1 VKLADI
7 ALPVP
12 LPQAFTY
19 EVPTQLAHEAR
30 AGSRVIVSF
39 GNRKTVGVVL
49 KVHEGEPPPK
59 VKRIERVLPDGA
71 LPEDLL
77 SFLVELSRYYFAPVG
92 EVMKLALPPVERDTL
107 RALAEPLLFQNA
119 VRGVGARKVQ
129 WVLPAS
135 EETAQTTPPKLTP
148 KQAAVLALV
157 TSLRESP
164 LAELEEAIPG
174 ARAAATR
181 LAELGM
187 VRLEVRDKRADPL
200 FDKSVERDI
209 PPVLTD
215 EQATAFATM
224 GLAIESGSFAT
235 FVLHGVTGAGKTEVY
250 LRAIERASA
259 KGKGSILLV
268 PEIALT
274 PQLVS
279 RFRARFGDDVGVIHS
294 GLSAKERHAMW
305 MRLRTGVVNVAIGA
319 RSAVFAPVAN
329 LGLVIVDEEHDPSFK
344 QEEGV
349 RYNARDMAMLRA
361 HRAGGVCVLGSATP
375 SLESELL
382 VRTRK
387 AVKLRLR
394 QRAHKDAVL
403 PKVEIIDL
411 RRTAPGPTGDKR
423 VSLPL
428 HGAIEKA
435 LAAKGQIIL
444 FLNRR
449 GFSPSVR
456 CESCGDL
463 LSCPDCS
470 VAMTYHKGKRAELRC
485 HYCDRRT
492 LMPEKCGKC
501 GVAALSLEGLGTE
514 KLEETLSAAFP
525 EAKVAR
531 LDRDVASS
539 ADKVESIMAAMR
551 RREIDILVGTQMVT
565 KGHDLPDVTL
575 VGVINAD
582 AAISMPDFRA
592 GERAFQL
599 LVQVAGRAGR
609 GERAGRVL
617 VQTYDPT
624 HHAIIH
630 AAKHDVD
637 SFVEQELA
645 DRKELFYPPYSR
657 SALVRVDGP
666 EESAVKAAATELAH
680 AASAAVAKEKVAVEV
695 KGPAPAPVLRIRGRF
710 RYRVLLHA
718 AERSALRTVLLAIRS
733 KLAELP
739 RAIGVQIDVD
749 PMQLL

>member
-1 VKLADI
+1 MKLADV

-12 LPQAFTY
+12 LSQAFTY
-19 EVPTQLAHEAR
+19 EVPPSLAAAVR
-30 AGSRVIVSF
+30 PGARVITSF
-39 GNRKTVGVVL
+39 GNRKTVGVIL
-49 KVHEGEPPPK
+49 KVYEGEPPPK
-59 VKRIERVLPDGA
+59 VKRLERVLPDGA

-107 RALAEPLLFQNA
+107 RALAEPLLFQEN

-129 WVLPAS
+129 WVLPVADV
-135 EETAQTTPPKLTP
+135 TPPKLTP
-148 KQAAVLALV
+148 KQAAVLARV
-157 TSLRESP
+157 TEQSECP
-164 LAELEEAIPG
+164 IAELEEAIPG
-174 ARAAATR
+174 ARAAVTR
-181 LAELGM
+181 LNELGLTR
-187 VRLEVRDKRADPL
+187 VEARDKRADPL
-200 FDKSVERDI
+200 FDKSVERDVQ
-209 PPVLTD
+209 PVLTD
-215 EQATAFATM
+215 EQATAFTAL
-224 GLAIESGSFAT
+224 GLAIEAGTFAT

-250 LRAIERASA
+250 LRAIERAQA
-259 KGKGSILLV
+259 KGKGCILLV

-319 RSAVFAPVAN
+319 RSAVFAPVEN

-361 HRAGGVCVLGSATP
+361 HRAGAVCILGSATP

-382 VRTRK
+382 VRTNK
-387 AVKLRLR
+387 AKKLRLR
-394 QRAHKDAVL
+394 LRAHKDAVL

-411 RRTAPGPTGDKR
+411 RRTAPGPMGDKR

-428 HGAIEKA
+428 HRAIEKA
-435 LAAKGQIIL
+435 LLAKGQIIL

-456 CESCGDL
+456 CEACGDL
-463 LSCPDCS
+463 VSCPDCS
-470 VAMTYHKGKRAELRC
+470 VAMTFHKGKRSELRC

-492 LMPEKCGKC
+492 LMPQTCAKCGK
-501 GVAALSLEGLGTE
+501 AALSLEGLGTE

-525 EAKVAR
+525 QAKVAR
-531 LDRDVASS
+531 LDRDVAQS
-539 ADKVESIMAAMR
+539 ADKVEAIMGAMR

-617 VQTYDPT
+617 VQTYDPS

-630 AAKHDVD
+630 AAHHDVD
-637 SFVEQELA
+637 AFVSQELK
-645 DRKELFYPPYSR
+645 DREELFYPPYSR
-657 SALVRVDGP
+657 SALIRVDGP
-666 EESAVKAAATELAH
+666 EESAVKAAATMLAT
-680 AASAAVAKEKVAVEV
+680 AASEAVAKGGISLEV

-718 AERSALRTVLLAIRS
+718 KERSALRAVIMVIRAKMS
-733 KLAELP
+733 ELP
-739 RAIGVQIDVD
+739 RAIGIQIDVD

>member
-1 VKLADI
+1 MTTKLADV

-12 LPQAFTY
+12 LAQAFTY
-19 EVPTQLAHEAR
+19 EVPRALAAEAC
-30 AGSRVIVSF
+30 AGARVIVSL
-39 GNRKTVGVVL
+39 GNKKTVGVIL
-49 KVHEGEPPPK
+49 KVFDGEPPPK
-59 VKRIERVLPDGA
+59 VKRLERVLPGGG

-77 SFLVELSRYYFAPVG
+77 AFLIELSRYYFAPVG

-107 RALAEPLLFQNA
+107 RALAEPLLFQEN

-129 WVLPAS
+129 WVLCVEGSAP
-135 EETAQTTPPKLTP
+135 PPKLTP
-148 KQAAVLALV
+148 KQASVLARMAAAKEL
-157 TSLRESP
+157 P
-164 LAELEEAIPG
+164 LAELEAEIPG
-174 ARAAATR
+174 ARAATAR
-181 LAELGM
+181 LAETGLL
-187 VRLEVRDKRADPL
+187 RLEVRDKRADPL
-200 FDKSVERDI
+200 FSASVARDV

-215 EQATAFATM
+215 EQATAFAAL
-224 GLAIESGSFAT
+224 GLAIDAGAFAT

-259 KGKGSILLV
+259 KGRGSILLV

-319 RSAVFAPVAN
+319 RSAVFAPVQN
-329 LGLVIVDEEHDPSFK
+329 LGLLIVDEEHDPSFK

-361 HRAGGVCVLGSATP
+361 HRTSSVCILGSATP

-382 VRTRK
+382 VRTNK
-387 AVKLRLR
+387 AQKLRLR

-411 RRTAPGPTGDKR
+411 RRTPPGPTGDKR

-428 HGAIEKA
+428 HRAIEKA

-456 CESCGDL
+456 CEACGDL
-463 LSCPDCS
+463 VSCPDCS
-470 VAMTYHKGKRAELRC
+470 VAMTFHKGKRSELRC

-492 LMPEKCGKC
+492 RMPEKCTKC
-501 GVAALSLEGLGTE
+501 GANALSLEGLGTE

-525 EAKVAR
+525 EARVAR
-531 LDRDVASS
+531 LDRDVAGS
-539 ADKVESIMAAMR
+539 ADKVEAIMGAMR
-551 RREIDILVGTQMVT
+551 NREIDILVGTQMVT
-565 KGHDLPDVTL
+565 KGHDLPDVLL

-592 GERAFQL
+592 SERAFQL

-609 GERAGRVL
+609 GERAGKVL
-617 VQTYDPT
+617 VQTYDPS

-630 AAKHDVD
+630 AARHDVD
-637 SFVEQELA
+637 AFVAQELL
-645 DRKELFYPPYSR
+645 DREELFYPPYAR

-666 EESAVKAAATELAH
+666 EESAVKAAATELAA
-680 AASAAVAKEKVAVEV
+680 AASAAITSGALLVEV

-718 AERSALRTVLLAIRS
+718 KERAALRTVLAAVRARLAS
-733 KLAELP
+733 LP
-739 RAIGVQIDVD
+739 RAIGVQLDVD

>member
-1 VKLADI
+1 MTTRLADV

-12 LPQAFTY
+12 LARAFTY
-19 EVPTQLAHEAR
+19 EVPRALAAEAC
-30 AGSRVIVSF
+30 AGARVIVSL
-39 GNRKTVGVVL
+39 GNKKTVGVIL
-49 KVHEGEPPPK
+49 KVWDGEPPPK
-59 VKRIERVLPDGA
+59 VKRLERVLPGGG

-77 SFLVELSRYYFAPVG
+77 AFLIELSRYYFAPVG

-107 RALAEPLLFQNA
+107 RALAEPLLFQEN

-129 WVLPAS
+129 WVLCVEGAS
-135 EETAQTTPPKLTP
+135 PPPKLTP
-148 KQAAVLALV
+148 KQGSVLARMAVAKEL
-157 TSLRESP
+157 P
-164 LAELEEAIPG
+164 LAELEAEIPG
-174 ARAAATR
+174 ARAATAR
-181 LAELGM
+181 LVDTGLL
-187 VRLEVRDKRADPL
+187 RLEVRDKRADPL
-200 FDKSVERDI
+200 FSASVPRDV

-215 EQATAFATM
+215 EQATAFAAL
-224 GLAIESGSFAT
+224 GLAIDAGAFAT

-250 LRAIERASA
+250 LRAIERASD
-259 KGKGSILLV
+259 KGRGSILLV

-319 RSAVFAPVAN
+319 RSAVFAPVTN
-329 LGLVIVDEEHDPSFK
+329 LGLLIVDEEHDPSFK

-361 HRAGGVCVLGSATP
+361 HRTSAVCILGSATP

-382 VRTRK
+382 VRTNK
-387 AVKLRLR
+387 AQKLRLR
-394 QRAHKDAVL
+394 QRAHRDAVL

-428 HGAIEKA
+428 HRAIEKA

-456 CESCGDL
+456 CEACGDL
-463 LSCPDCS
+463 VSCPDCS
-470 VAMTYHKGKRAELRC
+470 VAMTFHKGKRSELRC

-492 LMPEKCGKC
+492 RMPEKCTKC
-501 GVAALSLEGLGTE
+501 GANALALEGLGTE

-525 EAKVAR
+525 DARVAR
-531 LDRDVASS
+531 LDRDVAGS
-539 ADKVESIMAAMR
+539 ADKVEAIMGAMR
-551 RREIDILVGTQMVT
+551 NREIDILVGTQMVT
-565 KGHDLPDVTL
+565 KGHDLPDVLL

-592 GERAFQL
+592 SERAFQL

-609 GERAGRVL
+609 GERAGKVL
-617 VQTYDPT
+617 VQTYDPS

-630 AAKHDVD
+630 AAQHDVD
-637 SFVEQELA
+637 AFLAQELL
-645 DRKELFYPPYSR
+645 DREELFYPPYSR

-666 EESAVKAAATELAH
+666 EESAVKAAATELAG
-680 AASAAVAKEKVAVEV
+680 AASAAVTSGALSVEV

-710 RYRVLLHA
+710 RYRILLHA
-718 AERSALRTVLLAIRS
+718 KERAALRTVLAAVRARLAS
-733 KLAELP
+733 LP
-739 RAIGVQIDVD
+739 RAIGVQLDVD